1 MTQYIFRRIT
11 YSNGNWKIGLGRI
24 SNLQMFHYALKNSLK
39 REKEDLAFQY
49 STRNRVSLLEE
60 IRMKIYNTG
69 KVRGF

>member
-1 MTQYIFRRIT
+1 MAQYIFRRIIVG
-11 YSNGNWKIGLGRI
+11 NRNWKIGLRRI
-24 SNLQMFHYALKNSLK
+24 SNLQMFHYVLKDSLK

-49 STRNRVSLLEE
+49 STWNRVSLLEE

>member
-1 MTQYIFRRIT
+1 
-11 YSNGNWKIGLGRI
+11 
-24 SNLQMFHYALKNSLK
+24 MFHYVLKDSLK

-49 STRNRVSLLEE
+49 STWNRVSLLEE